1 MTPFAAPVP
10 SKVGGV
16 ITAVMA
22 FSCVCNS
29 RREWRRNEVANQSN
43 TLGIIKSP
51 RSGGARAGASSGS
64 AALGSRGDSSNGAD
78 GASSPAHTS
87 EPSPA
92 GTQRGPEKRPLP
104 LAGFVHEITPPR
116 DWMQVKLRPEGV
128 EQVFVLPRLRI
139 QVRDSPPSQ
148 PAQVWVPSELLV
160 QYTSK
165 LDAFAPNGRD
175 SSVSSNHNLDRW
187 LLTSQ
192 SPTRVRNLAYDAR
205 TAQESLE
212 PEAQLRAG
220 GRHAGI

>member
-1 MTPFAAPVP
+1 
-10 SKVGGV
+10 
-16 ITAVMA
+16 MA
-22 FSCVCNS
+22 FSYVCKS

-51 RSGGARAGASSGS
+51 RSRGARAGASSGS
-64 AALGSRGDSSNGAD
+64 AALGSRGDSINGAD

-92 GTQRGPEKRPLP
+92 GTQRGPGERPLP
-104 LAGFVHEITPPR
+104 LAGFVQEITPPR

-128 EQVFVLPRLRI
+128 EQVFVLPRLLI

-165 LDAFAPNGRD
+165 LDALAPSGSD
-175 SSVSSNHNLDRW
+175 SNVTSNHNLDRC
-187 LLTSQ
+187 LLKSQ
-192 SPTRVRNLAYDAR
+192 PPAQVRNLEYDAR
-205 TAQESLE
+205 SAQEYREL
-212 PEAQLRAG
+212 EAQLRAG